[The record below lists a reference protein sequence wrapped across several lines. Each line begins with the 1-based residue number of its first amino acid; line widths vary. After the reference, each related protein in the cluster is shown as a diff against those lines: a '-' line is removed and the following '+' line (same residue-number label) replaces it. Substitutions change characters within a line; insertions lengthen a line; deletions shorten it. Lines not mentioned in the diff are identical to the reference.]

1 MEDPE
6 NPKPVVLTY
15 EFPRFETE
23 RGDYTTPPIEIKNDR
38 DIELFMS
45 VKIDCGLVELYVTVG
60 ESAVAC
66 CRMQKGEEEEGGDQ
80 DLEILDPQTLP
91 FRGLARRGYIL
102 ASETGLKKICTPEEL
117 EILRKTSRILALEV
131 AEDEPSDKDDTGS
144 SGHSSILMAIPM
156 PVAVDGVIRLHDVQN
171 LNPLSS

>member
-60 ESAVAC
+60 ESAVAR

-91 FRGLARRGYIL
+91 FRG
-102 ASETGLKKICTPEEL
+102 
-117 EILRKTSRILALEV
+117 
-131 AEDEPSDKDDTGS
+131 
-144 SGHSSILMAIPM
+144 
-156 PVAVDGVIRLHDVQN
+156 
-171 LNPLSS
+171 